1 MTIMDTDGPSVNRK
15 EHLVKKPLTATG
27 WLPITGRSMAI
38 PKHVIRDIS
47 KIADRVLAARTL
59 RGLGSRELARLA
71 GMSAAATSRVEHYRR
86 GITVQTVFRLADA
99 LRVRRAWLITGEGR
113 MELDEKD

>member
-1 MTIMDTDGPSVNRK
+1 MP
-15 EHLVKKPLTATG
+15 
-27 WLPITGRSMAI
+27 I
-38 PKHVIRDIS
+38 PKHVVRDIS

-71 GMSAAATSRVEHYRR
+71 GMSAAATSRVERYRR

-113 MELDEKD
+113 MDLEEKDAK